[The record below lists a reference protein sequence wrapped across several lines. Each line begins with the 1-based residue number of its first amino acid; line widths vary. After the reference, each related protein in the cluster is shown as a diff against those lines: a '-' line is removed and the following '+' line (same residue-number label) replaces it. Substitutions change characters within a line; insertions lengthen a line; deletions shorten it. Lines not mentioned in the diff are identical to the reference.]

1 MGRVVG
7 QPLRRDSRY
16 APIAGVSLELGAEA
30 GSSATITLLTTHLK
44 MNYPNDSVGLTEL
57 GAAIGELGMDV
68 NSTVVMGDL
77 NVDTPEAQQDLMDR
91 GRLSPFLASFS
102 VGLEATPL
110 LPDNLLIG
118 CIVPRFTVGVCAYV
132 PTLLLHDAKGSPFK
146 EEFNRT
152 IMRHVSDDFPILFK
166 IEAAFR
172 APPSSAFAITAP
184 ATTQPL
190 IGIGATIV
198 SSSSS
203 SGFEIISIITFLQLL
218 LLARPNAVSCNKTP
232 NLSSHMPNWS
242 LQQAHFLHPFV

>member
-7 QPLRRDSRY
+7 QPLRRDSRC

-44 MNYPNDSVGLTEL
+44 MNYPNVSVGLTEVGVPL

-91 GRLSPFLASFS
+91 GRLSPFLASFP

-118 CIVPRFTVGVCAYV
+118 CNVPRFAVGVCAYV
-132 PTLLLHDAKGSPFK
+132 PTLLLHAKGNLFK

-152 IMRHVSDDFPILFK
+152 IMRHQEAVSDHFPILFK
-166 IEAAFR
+166 IEADFR

-190 IGIGATIV
+190 TGIVATIV
-198 SSSSS
+198 SSSSG
-203 SGFEIISIITFLQLL
+203 GFEIISIIIFFAAIALGMALFGILQ
-218 LLARPNAVSCNKTP
+218 
-232 NLSSHMPNWS
+232 
-242 LQQAHFLHPFV
+242 